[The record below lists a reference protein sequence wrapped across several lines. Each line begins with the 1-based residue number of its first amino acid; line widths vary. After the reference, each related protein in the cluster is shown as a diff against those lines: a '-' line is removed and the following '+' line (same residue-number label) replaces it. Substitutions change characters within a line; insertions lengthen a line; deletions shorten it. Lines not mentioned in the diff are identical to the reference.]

1 MDTFKQ
7 RLRARIDKQGEKI
20 DRRFKDRPI
29 SKEKYERLM
38 TWIGGFVI
46 AYLIFSL
53 MCVIKVIGEM
63 I

>member
-1 MDTFKQ
+1 MNTFKQ
-7 RLRARIDKQGEKI
+7 RLRARIDRQGEKI
-20 DRRFKDRPI
+20 DRRFKERPI

-38 TWIGGFVI
+38 TWIGGFII
-46 AYLIFSL
+46 AYLVFSL